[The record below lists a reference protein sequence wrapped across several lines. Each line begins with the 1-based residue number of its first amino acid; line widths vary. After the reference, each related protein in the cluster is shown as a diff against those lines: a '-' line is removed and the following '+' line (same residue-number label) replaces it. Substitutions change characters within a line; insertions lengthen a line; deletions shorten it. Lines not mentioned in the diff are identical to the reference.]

1 MPFEIVRNTIVD
13 MQVDAIVNTA
23 NPMPVIGSGVDDQIH
38 RAAGPELLKA
48 REAIGP
54 IAVGDAFLTP
64 GFRLKARYVIHT
76 CGPVWQGGQQREEA
90 FLYSCYSRSLELA
103 ARYGCESI
111 AFPLI
116 SSGNYGFPKEKAM
129 QVAVSAIRSFLEKQ
143 EMQISLVV
151 YDRESVRLSE
161 SRYRD
166 VFRYISGNLGPEL
179 PPSPIRESRPDYSMA
194 VQECRAEAPKA
205 ARKGLL
211 GSLPVR
217 RPKSRKEEIH
227 TGLYTAAA
235 KPAARPAAPDLSADF
250 LRFEPDAGFSETL
263 LKRIDETGRKDSEI
277 YTRANVSRQH
287 FSKIRNNPGYK
298 PTKPTAIAFAIA
310 LELDLEQTKDLIGRA
325 GYALTRSSRFDLI
338 IMYFI
343 SQSCYDMYEIN
354 AMLFEFDQPLLGA

>member
-1 MPFEIVRNTIVD
+1 MPFEIVRNNIVD

-76 CGPVWQGGQQREEA
+76 CGPVWQGGRQREEA

-103 ARYGCESI
+103 SLYGCESI

-116 SSGNYGFPKEKAM
+116 SSGNYGFPKETAM

-179 PPSPIRESRPDYSMA
+179 PSSPIRESRPMYPMDA
-194 VQECRAEAPKA
+194 QECRAEAPKA

-217 RPKSRKEEIH
+217 RPKPRKEEALPAPC
-227 TGLYTAAA
+227 TAA

-343 SQSCYDMYEIN
+343 SQGCYDMYEIN